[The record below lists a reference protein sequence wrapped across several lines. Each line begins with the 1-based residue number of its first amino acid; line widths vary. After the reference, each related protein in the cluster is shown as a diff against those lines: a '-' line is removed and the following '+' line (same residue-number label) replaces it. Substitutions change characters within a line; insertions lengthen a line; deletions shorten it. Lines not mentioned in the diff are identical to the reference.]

1 MVATSNSVSGFV
13 NGLFYGLYNILK
25 PFIGRLL
32 SAHALL
38 LAHSRFGG
46 RAVSTP
52 TRPCQSRL
60 PTPDCVSP
68 HCPAPFDYGYL
79 VRLAMQPVLDS
90 IVSLGARSET
100 RLQSTLE
107 PSGLPLRMPFSE
119 KNRRERSELGGSVW
133 SHSLRKYATLT
144 IGLLFVNFPVCPVP
158 TTLRT
163 SILSVW

>member
-1 MVATSNSVSGFV
+1 MSKPFAHTR
-13 NGLFYGLYNILK
+13 LRILK
-25 PFIGRLL
+25 KSL
-32 SAHALL
+32 SVGFL
-38 LAHSRFGG
+38 
-46 RAVSTP
+46 
-52 TRPCQSRL
+52 RPAKRNSLR
-60 PTPDCVSP
+60 VSP